1 METNELIKQI
11 KTQLRLSMNGV
22 ASQSMR
28 EKGLNYKLNFGV
40 ELPRIKEI
48 ARQFDQNHDLA
59 QALWKENIRESKILA
74 GMLQP
79 IDTFFPEIADI
90 WVEDI
95 HNAEI
100 AELTCMNLFQ
110 YLPYAPAKSF
120 QWMADEREYVQAC
133 GFLLA
138 ARLLGKGVEMNERA
152 EEEFFDQALAALL
165 SPVYFSRK
173 SASIALKKYGL
184 QSKENAEKVIALLDK
199 EQNPADEE
207 VKSLFENIRFEI
219 EYLL

>member
-1 METNELIKQI
+1 MEVNDIVKEI

-22 ASQSMR
+22 ASHSMR

-40 ELPRIKEI
+40 ELPRLKEI

-59 QALWKENIRESKILA
+59 QTLWKENVRESKILA
-74 GMLQP
+74 AMLQP
-79 IDTFFPEIADI
+79 IDSFFPEIADI

-95 HNAEI
+95 WNSEI

-110 YLPYAPAKSF
+110 YLPYAASKSF
-120 QWMADEREYVQAC
+120 QWMADDREYTQAC

-138 ARLLGKGVEMNERA
+138 ARLLGKGVLMSERA
-152 EEEFFDQALAALL
+152 EDEFIDQAFTAIYSSLYL
-165 SPVYFSRK
+165 PRK
-173 SASIALKKYGL
+173 SAALAIKKYGL
-184 QSKENAEKVIALLDK
+184 QGQDNAEKILRLLEK
-199 EQNPADEE
+199 NNTSIDEDRKAIFDDIKLE
-207 VKSLFENIRFEI
+207 L

>member
-1 METNELIKQI
+1 MEINEIVKEI

-40 ELPRIKEI
+40 ELPRLKEI

-59 QALWKENIRESKILA
+59 QTLWKENIRESKILA

-90 WVEDI
+90 WVEAI
-95 HNAEI
+95 TNTEI

-120 QWMADEREYVQAC
+120 QWMADEREYVQGC
-133 GFLLA
+133 GLLLA
-138 ARLLGKGVEMNERA
+138 SRLLGRGIEMNERA
-152 EEEFFDQALAALL
+152 EEEFFDQAITALL
-165 SPVYFSRK
+165 SSAYFSCK
-173 SASIALKKYGL
+173 AASVALKKYGL
-184 QSKENAEKVIALLDK
+184 QNKENAEKVLQLLEK
-199 EQNPADEE
+199 EKDQEDETL
-207 VKSLFENIRFEI
+207 KSLIENIKLEI

>member
-1 METNELIKQI
+1 METNELIKKI

-48 ARQFDQNHDLA
+48 ARQFEQNHDLA

-79 IDTFFPEIADI
+79 VDSFYPEIADI

-95 HNAEI
+95 QNAEI

-110 YLPYAPAKSF
+110 YLPYAPAKAF

-152 EEEFFDQALAALL
+152 EEEFLDQALSALL

-173 SASIALKKYGL
+173 SASVALKKYGL
-184 QSKENAEKVIALLDK
+184 QNKGNAEKVINILDK
-199 EQNPADEE
+199 EEIHANED